1 MAGPSDD
8 EVLAWF
14 DPREPLDGQKLKQI
28 REVFKYAAKTILMTT
43 PPSAHR
49 TAALRDLLNA
59 SQSAVFAYTHQEH

>member
-1 MAGPSDD
+1 MGPSDD
-8 EVLAWF
+8 EVLTWF
-14 DPREPLDGQKLKQI
+14 ESVDALDPERLRRI
-28 REVFKYAAKTILMTT
+28 RDSFKDTAQEILTTT